1 MKYLVLSACL
11 VAAPALA
18 ASGQMLKDEEMR
30 AAANLKAASVGQVAK
45 GATVEVLGRQGGWT
59 QISSGGRSG
68 WVRILSVRT
77 TVSASGDLS
86 GLVQA
91 GTRRSDSSRVV
102 ATAGLR
108 GLSEEELKSA
118 RYDAEELARLDR
130 YTVDRTAAE
139 QFARAA
145 GLRVIGLDYLP
156 APQTAHEQKDTPDSG
171 SGFNLM

>member
-1 MKYLVLSACL
+1 MKYLILSACL
-11 VAAPALA
+11 VATPALA
-18 ASGQMLKDEEMR
+18 ASGQMLKDEDMR

-45 GATVEVLGRQGGWT
+45 GAKVDVLGRQGGWT
-59 QISSGGRSG
+59 QISSGGRTG

-77 TVSASGDLS
+77 TVESGGDLS

-118 RYDAEELARLDR
+118 HYDAAELARLDR
-130 YTVDRTAAE
+130 YMVDRGAAE

-145 GLRVIGLDYLP
+145 GLRSISLDYLP
-156 APQTAHEQKDTPDSG
+156 EPQAKHEQKNTPASG
-171 SGFNLM
+171 GGFNFM

>member
-11 VAAPALA
+11 FATPALA

-77 TVSASGDLS
+77 TVSSSGDLS

-118 RYDAEELARLDR
+118 RYDAAELSRLDL

-139 QFARAA
+139 QFAKAA
-145 GLRVIGLDYLP
+145 GLRTISLDYLP
-156 APQTAHEQKDTPDSG
+156 EPKTAQEQTPDSG